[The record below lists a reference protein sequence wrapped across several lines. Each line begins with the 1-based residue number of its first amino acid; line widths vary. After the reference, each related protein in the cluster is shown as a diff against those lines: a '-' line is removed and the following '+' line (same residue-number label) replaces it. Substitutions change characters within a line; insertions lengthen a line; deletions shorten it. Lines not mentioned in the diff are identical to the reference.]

1 MYIRVHVMYTYIH
14 VAEYKRINYKFCSCY
29 FCSLEIDRQGLNCEP
44 MNDKFQV
51 AWSIDGD
58 MINFELAGLIG
69 KRPPPISACT
79 TCHLADV

>member
-1 MYIRVHVMYTYIH
+1 MYIRVHVMYAYIH
-14 VAEYKRINYKFCSCY
+14 LADYKQIIYKFCSCY

-69 KRPPPISACT
+69 KPPPISACT
-79 TCHLADV
+79 TCHLVDV